1 MFQKVHLYLTA
12 MCAGITAAI
21 MLIMSLCYLYIS
33 EKGLYENQYTSFQ
46 NDINTIA
53 TSLEQQSVISMEWL
67 SKMESRGNY
76 SFFVLDNGIPFLY
89 NRLGGLSD
97 TSDTKELLE
106 KCLNAYEDSL
116 TDTNTSITTEPKIGR
131 AHV

>member
-21 MLIMSLCYLYIS
+21 MLIMSLCYLHIS

-67 SKMESRGNY
+67 SKMESRGN
-76 SFFVLDNGIPFLY
+76 
-89 NRLGGLSD
+89 
-97 TSDTKELLE
+97 
-106 KCLNAYEDSL
+106 
-116 TDTNTSITTEPKIGR
+116 
-131 AHV
+131 